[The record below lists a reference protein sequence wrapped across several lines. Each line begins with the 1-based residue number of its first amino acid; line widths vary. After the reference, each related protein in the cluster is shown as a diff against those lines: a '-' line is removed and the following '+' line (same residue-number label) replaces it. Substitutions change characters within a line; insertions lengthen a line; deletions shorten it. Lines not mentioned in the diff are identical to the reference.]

1 MAIDELDQES
11 LSNIVVTG
19 YISGK
24 TLIVSTY
31 DHHLFADG
39 FVPDGS
45 IKARVGDFFQC
56 KYVGVANSLEN
67 GLVTRRE
74 SGPK

>member
-19 YISGK
+19 HISSK
-24 TLIVSTY
+24 TLIISTY

-39 FVPDGS
+39 LVPDGS
-45 IKARVGDFFQC
+45 IEARVGDCFQC

-67 GLVTRRE
+67 GLVMRRE
-74 SGPK
+74 SGAK